1 MQEQADF
8 QRNWK
13 AINLKLQKEM
23 PFSTAHNYILEHT
36 TTKCYCIKVL
46 SKSPKGLLFFVMNT
60 KDPILLHLL
69 E

>member
-1 MQEQADF
+1 MQEQTDI
-8 QRNWK
+8 QRNK
-13 AINLKLQKEM
+13 AINLKLQEEM
-23 PFSTAHNYILEHT
+23 PFSTVHNYILEHT
-36 TTKCYCIKVL
+36 TTKCCCIKVL